1 MMQVLFLED
10 LNEDLEPNN
19 GKDDLPPL
27 RRPKLL
33 RPPPLWAQECMR
45 KNAIRTKTIKCFLF
59 ILRQLKDYPGIRF
72 S

>member
-10 LNEDLEPNN
+10 LKEDLEPNN

-27 RRPKLL
+27 RRPELL
-33 RPPPLWAQECMR
+33 LPPPLWAQECMS
-45 KNAIRTKTIKCFLF
+45 KNAIRAETIKCFLF
-59 ILRQLKDYPGIRF
+59 ILRQLNDYPEIRF